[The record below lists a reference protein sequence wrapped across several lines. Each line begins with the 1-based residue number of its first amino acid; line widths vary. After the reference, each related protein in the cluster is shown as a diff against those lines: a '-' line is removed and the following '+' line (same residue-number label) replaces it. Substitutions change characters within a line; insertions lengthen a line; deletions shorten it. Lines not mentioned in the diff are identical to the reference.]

1 MVVTV
6 LGGPLGRRASNCAGG
21 HPDIARRI
29 VLDAVLTV
37 VVGAEQYVVAVM
49 FASCDAVD
57 ASPVTT
63 THSTNVDTVQGSYD
77 AFNNG
82 EIPMV
87 LAAMQPDVEWVERA
101 GPYQGRYVGPQAIV
115 DNVFA
120 PVPKDWS
127 EFTVTPDEFLEAGDV
142 IVVLGWFAGTARES
156 GTSFRSRFAHVI
168 RMRDGLE
175 ASFEDISDAHALHVA
190 LGH

>member
-1 MVVTV
+1 MVATP
-6 LGGPLGRRASNCAGG
+6 GTA
-21 HPDIARRI
+21 
-29 VLDAVLTV
+29 LTV
-37 VVGAEQYVVAVM
+37 VTDADQYVVAVM
-49 FASCDAVD
+49 VAPWGAADAG
-57 ASPVTT
+57 SVTT
-63 THSTNVDTVQGSYD
+63 TQSTDVATVRAAYE
-77 AFNNG
+77 AFNSG
-82 EIPMV
+82 DMPGV
-87 LAAMQPDVEWVERA
+87 LAVMQPDIEWIESA

-115 DNVFA
+115 DGVFA
-120 PVPKDWS
+120 PVPEDWS

-142 IVVLGWFAGTARES
+142 IVVLGWFAGTARAS